1 VVLCMGRRTNDLDG
15 VIAALE
21 ASEEK
26 EERLRS
32 SAAAA
37 NAAGTGK
44 TRERVGTVTQF
55 YSKIGVAAIRL
66 DGPLSQGEII
76 EIGTEEEAVRQKVA
90 SMQINREDVTSAG
103 EGDEIGIKLRYRV
116 EPGSTVYAMR

>member
-1 VVLCMGRRTNDLDG
+1 MGRRTNDLDG

-116 EPGSTVYAMR
+116 

>member
-1 VVLCMGRRTNDLDG
+1 MGRRTNDLDG

-32 SAAAA
+32 SAAA
-37 NAAGTGK
+37 NIAGIGK
-44 TRERVGTVTQF
+44 GKERIGTVMQF

-66 DGPLSQGEII
+66 EGSLSQGEII
-76 EIGTEEEAVRQKVA
+76 EIGTEEEAVRQRVA

-103 EGDEIGIKLRYRV
+103 EGDEIGIKLRYKV
-116 EPGSTVYAMR
+116 EPGSIVYVIR